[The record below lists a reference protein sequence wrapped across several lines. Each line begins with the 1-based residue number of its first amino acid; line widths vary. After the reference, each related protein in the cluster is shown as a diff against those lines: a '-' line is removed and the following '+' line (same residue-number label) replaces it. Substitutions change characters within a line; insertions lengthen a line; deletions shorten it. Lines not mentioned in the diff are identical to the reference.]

1 VTNTRTDDLIRFYP
15 RVYHM
20 AEAGSWPSI
29 RENGL
34 LSTTALLD
42 LFQMNG
48 SDRYKIESQWRPKS
62 VTITHPDRGSAV
74 IRDQKPLPE
83 ATLQKLVDG
92 MSAREYYELLNRKTF
107 FWVRRERLERLLN
120 ARAYKGR
127 AHTVLTVDTEALLRK
142 HQGDISLSHI
152 NSGAA
157 IYGTGRRGAG
167 TFERIAAYPFEELK
181 RKKREDAVVELAVD
195 YSVKDISELALKVEE
210 WIGGMPLKV
219 ICERA
224 NVRST
229 SA

>member
-1 VTNTRTDDLIRFYP
+1 
-15 RVYHM
+15 M
-20 AEAGSWPSI
+20 AESGSWPSI

-48 SDRYKIESQWRPKS
+48 KDRYRIESQWRPKS
-62 VTITHPDRGSAV
+62 VTITHHDYGSVV

-83 ATLQKLVDG
+83 ATLEKLVDG
-92 MSAREYYELLNRKTF
+92 MSTREYYELLNGMVF

-120 ARAYKGR
+120 ARAYKER

-157 IYGTGRRGAG
+157 IYGIGRRGLG
-167 TFERIAAYPFEELK
+167 TFERIDGYAFEELK
-181 RKKREDAVVELAVD
+181 SKKREDAVVELAVD
-195 YSVKDISELALKVEE
+195 YSVKDISEFTIKVEE
-210 WIGGMPLKV
+210 WIGGMPVQV
-219 ICERA
+219 IFEQSRA
-224 NVRST
+224 
-229 SA
+229 